1 MSAQRSCAHT
11 GEVPRKID
19 HQLAACLNLKKAPR
33 LVPEHNHPLAAAG
46 EGEAG
51 VGHRGGGVPSAG
63 VREGLPA
70 VARAAAVEEEEEEV
84 AAEVSRKAGL
94 TRLR

>member
-1 MSAQRSCAHT
+1 M
-11 GEVPRKID
+11 
-19 HQLAACLNLKKAPR
+19 
-33 LVPEHNHPLAAAG
+33 
-46 EGEAG
+46 
-51 VGHRGGGVPSAG
+51 PSAG

-70 VARAAAVEEEEEEV
+70 VARAAAVEEEEEEEV

>member
-1 MSAQRSCAHT
+1 M
-11 GEVPRKID
+11 
-19 HQLAACLNLKKAPR
+19 
-33 LVPEHNHPLAAAG
+33 
-46 EGEAG
+46 
-51 VGHRGGGVPSAG
+51 PSAG

-84 AAEVSRKAGL
+84 SRKAGL

>member
-1 MSAQRSCAHT
+1 M
-11 GEVPRKID
+11 
-19 HQLAACLNLKKAPR
+19 
-33 LVPEHNHPLAAAG
+33 
-46 EGEAG
+46 
-51 VGHRGGGVPSAG
+51 PSAG

-70 VARAAAVEEEEEEV
+70 VARAAAVEEEEEV

>member
-1 MSAQRSCAHT
+1 
-11 GEVPRKID
+11 
-19 HQLAACLNLKKAPR
+19 
-33 LVPEHNHPLAAAG
+33 
-46 EGEAG
+46 
-51 VGHRGGGVPSAG
+51 VPSAG

>member
-1 MSAQRSCAHT
+1 M
-11 GEVPRKID
+11 
-19 HQLAACLNLKKAPR
+19 
-33 LVPEHNHPLAAAG
+33 
-46 EGEAG
+46 
-51 VGHRGGGVPSAG
+51 PSAG
-63 VREGLPA
+63 VRERLPA

>member
-1 MSAQRSCAHT
+1 M
-11 GEVPRKID
+11 
-19 HQLAACLNLKKAPR
+19 
-33 LVPEHNHPLAAAG
+33 
-46 EGEAG
+46 
-51 VGHRGGGVPSAG
+51 PSAG

-70 VARAAAVEEEEEEV
+70 VARAAAVEEEEEEEEEV